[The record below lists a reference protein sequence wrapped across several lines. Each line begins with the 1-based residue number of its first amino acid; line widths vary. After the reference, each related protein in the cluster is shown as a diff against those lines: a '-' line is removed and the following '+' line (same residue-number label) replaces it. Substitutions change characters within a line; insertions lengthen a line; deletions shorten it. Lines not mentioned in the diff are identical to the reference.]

1 MNLSAAY
8 MFLKVG
14 ATGGVAQVQLSNPPV
29 NSFSLGL
36 RRELL
41 AALEALEADAT
52 VQAVVLSG
60 AHKAFSAGGDVKEF
74 GTPHVLTYPRL
85 TLHLHPRI
93 EHFPK
98 PIVAALHGYALGG
111 GFETAMTCHGRV
123 ACADTLI
130 ALPEVGLGVIP
141 MSGTQR
147 LPHFVGMAA
156 AAEMILSG
164 ARRKA
169 AEMAPG
175 LFDRLVAAGDT
186 GALGAAATELA
197 RQLAANGPPFPSA
210 RLKPIDSKAANAC
223 LGALRAEPGNGDA
236 ARRGALEALQGA
248 VDAPDFDA
256 GMAIAN
262 RITEDLLESLPRK

>member
-8 MFLKVG
+8 MFLNVSK
-14 ATGGVAQVQLSNPPV
+14 TGGVAHVQLSNPPV

-36 RRELL
+36 RQELL
-41 AALEALEADAT
+41 AVLAAVEADET

-60 AHKAFSAGGDVKEF
+60 ANKAFSAGGDLKEF
-74 GTPHVLTYPRL
+74 GTPHVLTHPRL

-111 GFETAMTCHGRV
+111 GFETAMACHGRV
-123 ACADTLI
+123 ACEDTLI

-147 LPHFVGMAA
+147 LPHFIGMAA
-156 AAEMILSG
+156 AAAMILSG
-164 ARRKA
+164 TRRKA

-186 GALGAAATELA
+186 GALLSAATDLA
-197 RQLAANGPPFPSA
+197 RQLAANGAPFPSA
-210 RLKPIDSKAANAC
+210 RLKPIDTKAANAC
-223 LGALRAEPGNGDA
+223 LGALRAETGNGDA
-236 ARRGALEALQGA
+236 VRRGALEALQGA
-248 VDAPDFDA
+248 VDASDFDA

-262 RITEDLLESLPRK
+262 RITEDLLGSLPRK